1 LIQLIPALL
10 VAPQFIRGEVEFGV
24 ITQSALAF
32 TQLLGAFSLIV
43 NQFASISA
51 LGAVIARLS
60 GFVQALDSM
69 QVDQRSIDTRE
80 DRERVAYQGL
90 TLQAARDGAVLVKD
104 LSVVVPRGMRVLV
117 TGPNDAGRAVLFR
130 ATAGIWS
137 FGRGCI
143 VRPPPEAI
151 FFVPQQPYVV
161 PGTLRQTVV
170 GMLAERKMSDERI
183 LAAFDEAGLN
193 LVVKRIGGLD
203 VEQEWGQM
211 LSLREQQQLV
221 FIRLLLAEPAFAVLD
236 QASTTLGSAELEQ
249 WLPRLSRHGITY
261 ISFDG
266 AAHCLELY
274 DAVLKIDAD
283 GAWNWQQQEPD
294 SWVRRAHDPA
304 T

>member
-1 LIQLIPALL
+1 
-10 VAPQFIRGEVEFGV
+10 
-24 ITQSALAF
+24 
-32 TQLLGAFSLIV
+32 
-43 NQFASISA
+43 
-51 LGAVIARLS
+51 
-60 GFVQALDSM
+60 
-69 QVDQRSIDTRE
+69 
-80 DRERVAYQGL
+80 
-90 TLQAARDGAVLVKD
+90 
-104 LSVVVPRGMRVLV
+104 
-117 TGPNDAGRAVLFR
+117 
-130 ATAGIWS
+130 
-137 FGRGCI
+137 
-143 VRPPPEAI
+143 
-151 FFVPQQPYVV
+151 
-161 PGTLRQTVV
+161 
-170 GMLAERKMSDERI
+170 MLAERKMSDERI